1 MEAVREPVD
10 RNLIMSELTEEKH
23 LRISHFGANKIY
35 AVKGT
40 EAPNVMQE
48 IGRLRELAFRKSGGG
63 TGKSVDIDEFDIH
76 PLHPYIQ
83 IVIWNP
89 ESQQILGGYRYILCE
104 EAKNERGEYDL
115 ATSELFNFSDKFRN
129 EFMPHTIELG
139 RSFVYHESSLG
150 ASSRKSVF
158 VLDNLWEGIGAV
170 IAMNPQVKYLF
181 GKVTMY
187 LQYNRLARDYI
198 LYFMNKYYADTDNL
212 VSTREPLTYEHPESD
227 IARVFTGENL
237 RDDYKILFSKVR
249 ELNCNIPPLINS
261 YINLSGSMKVFGTS
275 LNIGFGAVEETGILV
290 TISDIEHNKLE
301 RYVLSYQL

>member
-10 RNLIMSELTEEKH
+10 RELIMSELTEEKL
-23 LRISHFGANKIY
+23 LRVSHFGSNKIY

-63 TGKSVDIDEFDIH
+63 TGKRVDIDEFDVH
-76 PLHPYIQ
+76 PSHPYVQ

-104 EAKNERGEYDL
+104 DAKNERGEYDL

-170 IAMNPQVKYLF
+170 IALNPQVKYLF

-198 LYFMNKYYADTDNL
+198 LYFLNKQAAQEVL
-212 VSTREPLTYEHPESD
+212 
-227 IARVFTGENL
+227 
-237 RDDYKILFSKVR
+237 
-249 ELNCNIPPLINS
+249 
-261 YINLSGSMKVFGTS
+261 LSA
-275 LNIGFGAVEETGILV
+275 L
-290 TISDIEHNKLE
+290 H
-301 RYVLSYQL
+301 